1 MNEFDNIKIDDIRKS
16 IRTFNNDENVH
27 KLEKYYHSKSLPEIL
42 GASRKELAH
51 SNFLA
56 WMLNPNESHVLRDYP
71 LKKFFELLV
80 IYSKEKQLKA
90 YKELYNS
97 IIVSDFELDKI
108 YIETERTISGVG
120 RLDIYIETWIEYE
133 DKKKLVRLIIENK
146 VGTKEHSDQTTK
158 YFNYYENIKKE
169 DEINIYVFLTPMSSL
184 DLMELDEPECSCKD
198 YIQVNY
204 QSIVDFI
211 LEPALQKN
219 ITDKVRFIIKDY
231 LQSLSQ
237 PTLDKGIEE
246 YKQGLIMALGVEERN
261 LLKKFWDKNQKLILA
276 SFYAISSDPE
286 QDKDTRD
293 SASNAIEKLSNSG
306 KNTSLCSIKFKGVIE
321 AEKIRK
327 SDIGYSTVMILK
339 EQNLIND
346 NSIGF
351 LKNDKS
357 CSFHLLKSVE
367 EMTEGEMKYRR
378 YRHNEEPE
386 LIYDNVGYY
395 VARNWGTNNIGKFI
409 KNIKSKFSDFEYI
422 IHEN

>member
-1 MNEFDNIKIDDIRKS
+1 MNEFDNIKIDDIRKI

-42 GASRKELAH
+42 GSSRRELAH

-56 WMLNPNESHVLRDYP
+56 WMLNPNESHILRDYP

-80 IYSKEKQLKA
+80 IYSKERQLKA

-108 YIETERTISGVG
+108 YVETERTITGVG

-158 YFNYYENIKKE
+158 YFNYYEKIKKE
-169 DEINIYVFLTPMSSL
+169 DEINIYVFLTPISSL

-219 ITDKVRFIIKDY
+219 ITDKVRFIIKEY

-306 KNTSLCSIKFKGVIE
+306 KNTSLCSIKFNDVVE
-321 AEKIRK
+321 AEKIKK
-327 SDIGYSTVMILK
+327 SDIGFSTIKIL
-339 EQNLIND
+339 ESQNLIND
-346 NSIGF
+346 ESIEF
-351 LKNDKS
+351 LKSDKS
-357 CSFHLLKSVE
+357 CSFQLLKSLD

-378 YRHNEEPE
+378 YRYNEEPE
-386 LIYDNVGYY
+386 LTYDNVEYY

-409 KNIKSKFSDFEYI
+409 KNMKSKFSEFEYV